1 MLKIIK
7 IIEEIFS
14 DNGGTLNAEINLD
27 TNLRDIGFSSF
38 DLATLTVMIEDE
50 FGVDIF
56 EDGMINTVGEI
67 LEKLK

>member
-1 MLKIIK
+1 MEKIIK
-7 IIEEIFS
+7 IIEEILS
-14 DNGGTLNAEINLD
+14 DNGETLKTEINLD